1 MSDAPG
7 PHIEPFDSRAGFQQ
21 QLRALL
27 ARSFVTLDLF
37 DPDFALFQLGS
48 PETDA
53 GLRRLLRAGG
63 LLRLAMHASSHIER
77 HEARFLRLLRDYG
90 PRIECRLTP
99 RSLRQLTDS
108 FAIGDGLHLVRRFHS
123 DHLRGEAAF
132 DAPQEVEL
140 PRERFGAI
148 WAESLP
154 GLQGT
159 TTGL

>member
-37 DPDFALFQLGS
+37 DPDFALFQLGAL
-48 PETDA
+48 EVDA
-53 GLRRLLRAGG
+53 ELRRFLRAGG
-63 LLRLAMHASSHIER
+63 LLRLAMHTSGHLER
-77 HEARFLRLLRDYG
+77 EAPRFLRLVRDYSH
-90 PRIECRLTP
+90 RIECRLTP

-108 FAIGDGLHLVRRFHS
+108 FAVGDGLHLVRRFHS

-140 PRERFGAI
+140 PRERFIAI
-148 WAESLP
+148 WDESLP
-154 GLQGT
+154 GLQSSV
-159 TTGL
+159 TGL